1 MQGPT
6 SKKTNEPPKRLNQK
20 GSVKFPN
27 PPPVARNISN
37 KKRGVPPERRQGKTR
52 IMKTQIFHNSKI

>member
-6 SKKTNEPPKRLNQK
+6 SKKTNEPPKRANHK

-37 KKRGVPPERRQGKTR
+37 KKRGGPPERRRGKYFF
-52 IMKTQIFHNSKI
+52 MKTQIFHHSKI